1 MEEEKEINKIVS
13 ITKEE
18 LAELPM
24 ESYTNGIIVVDTPE
38 QVEQVASVLRN
49 ENLIGF
55 DTETKP
61 SFKRGQ
67 LNKVALLQL
76 STHNECFL
84 IRLNK
89 LGMPES
95 IKDILEDENILKI
108 GLSIHD
114 DFHSL
119 NKICAIDP
127 KGFIELQGFVKDY
140 KIADNSL
147 ARIYGILFNKRIS
160 KGQRLTNWEADELSI
175 HQQEYASLDALACIN
190 IYETLMQGRF
200 NPEHSPYYREPV
212 DPNKLNQTAKDAE
225 SKLDKPANTNRQETP
240 LNPKSRV
247 KKRRSKSSAAVA
259 RNRNSARKRNT
270 GNMDISPANP

>member
-1 MEEEKEINKIVS
+1 MEEFKEINKIVS
-13 ITKEE
+13 ISKEE

-24 ESYTNGIIVVDTPE
+24 ESYTNGIILVDSPS
-38 QVEQVASVLRN
+38 QVEQAASILKN
-49 ENLIGF
+49 ETLIGF

-76 STHNECFL
+76 STHNQCFL

-95 IKDILEDENILKI
+95 IKEILENENILKI

-119 NKICAIDP
+119 NKICSIEP
-127 KGFIELQGFVKDY
+127 KGFVELQGFVKDY

-147 ARIYGILFNKRIS
+147 ARIYAILFNKRIS
-160 KGQRLTNWEADELSI
+160 KGQRLTNWEADELTI

-190 IYETLMQGRF
+190 IYETLLQGKF
-200 NPEHSPYYREPV
+200 KAEDSPYYREPV
-212 DPNKLNQTAKDAE
+212 DPNNRTNQA
-225 SKLDKPANTNRQETP
+225 SKEQPVQTEQRPNQGRPETP

-247 KKRRSKSSAAVA
+247 RRRRSKSSAA
-259 RNRNSARKRNT
+259 RNRNNARKRNT
-270 GNMDISPANP
+270 GNMDITPVKG